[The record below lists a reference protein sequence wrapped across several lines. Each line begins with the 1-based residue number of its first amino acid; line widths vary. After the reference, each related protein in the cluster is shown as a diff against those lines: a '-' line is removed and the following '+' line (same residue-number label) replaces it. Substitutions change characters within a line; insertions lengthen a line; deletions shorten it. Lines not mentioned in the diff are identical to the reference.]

1 MMSPYEADRLF
12 EADTTRVHQF
22 TTGVYC
28 CRVDEQPDDFSWRL
42 WIATRLGLARP
53 VRKGA
58 SVVDKE
64 AH

>member
-12 EADTTRVHQF
+12 EADTARVHQF

-28 CRVDEQPDDFSWRL
+28 RTVDEPRDDFSWRR

-53 VRKGA
+53 LRK
-58 SVVDKE
+58 SPPVLDKE
-64 AH
+64 VP